1 MKRVLIPGVI
11 LCGADVAQ
19 AVDDKNMYM
28 HVFEEMTVYA
38 PVPVPVN
45 GNTHYTSESIER
57 LPTGNGNISDLL
69 RTNPA
74 VRMDS
79 TQSTSLNQ
87 GDIRPEKISIHG
99 ASPYQNAYLIDGI
112 SATNNLNPAN
122 ESDASSAT
130 NISGMSQGYYLDVS
144 LLDNVTLYDSFV
156 PVEFGRFNGGV
167 IDAKIKRFNAD
178 DSKVKLGYRTT
189 RSDWLHR
196 ISMRITRAHLIKALQ
211 EVLITPQILKRT
223 FIPCRLIRNSLITS
237 ALPPVY
243 RAASLISPAR
253 IMFRMT
259 ALSPV
264 GHSIK
269 TLSIL
274 H

>member
-69 RTNPA
+69 RTDHCGAHGFNAKYLVEPG
-74 VRMDS
+74 RYS
-79 TQSTSLNQ
+79 P
-87 GDIRPEKISIHG
+87 GKISIHG

-130 NISGMSQGYYLDVS
+130 NISGCHRGIILMSAYW
-144 LLDNVTLYDSFV
+144 T
-156 PVEFGRFNGGV
+156 
-167 IDAKIKRFNAD
+167 
-178 DSKVKLGYRTT
+178 
-189 RSDWLHR
+189 
-196 ISMRITRAHLIKALQ
+196 M
-211 EVLITPQILKRT
+211 
-223 FIPCRLIRNSLITS
+223 
-237 ALPPVY
+237 
-243 RAASLISPAR
+243 
-253 IMFRMT
+253 
-259 ALSPV
+259 
-264 GHSIK
+264 
-269 TLSIL
+269 
-274 H
+274 

>member
-178 DSKVKLGYRTT
+178 DSSVKLGYRTT
-189 RSDWLHR
+189 RSDWLTSH
-196 ISMRITRAHLIKALQ
+196 IDENNKSAFNQGSSGSTYYSPDFKKNFYTLSFNQ
-211 EVLITPQILKRT
+211 ELADNFGVTAGLSRRQSL
-223 FIPCRLIRNSLITS
+223 SLIH
-237 ALPPVY
+237 
-243 RAASLISPAR
+243 I
-253 IMFRMT
+253 
-259 ALSPV
+259 
-264 GHSIK
+264 
-269 TLSIL
+269 
-274 H
+274 